1 MGDRYRIIPRGHF
14 RDVWFC
20 LDDGDPIRNLGEADA
35 RVVAE
40 LNRLE
45 QLVTDSVNRAHIAE
59 RTRVGLAF
67 AQEDFDRKKV
77 EALKEHANPVDPK
90 DGYNYFTVDVDVW
103 NRMVR
108 VLKALAERFPLS

>member
-1 MGDRYRIIPRGHF
+1 MGDRYRIIPRGDF
-14 RDVWFC
+14 CDVWLC

-45 QLVTDSVNRAHIAE
+45 QLRIESVARERLTNRTH
-59 RTRVGLAF
+59 VQHAF
-67 AQEDFDRKKV
+67 LREDLDRKKV

-108 VLKALAERFPLS
+108 VLKALAERFPLP